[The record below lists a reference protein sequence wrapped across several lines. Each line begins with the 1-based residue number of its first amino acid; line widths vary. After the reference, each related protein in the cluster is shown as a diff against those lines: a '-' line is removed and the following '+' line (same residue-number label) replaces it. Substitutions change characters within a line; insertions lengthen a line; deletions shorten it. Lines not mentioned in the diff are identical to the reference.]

1 METEL
6 KVKLEDIVLL
16 AESITKLTPEV
27 YGLHKKIVDEE
38 EIKTPTKEQIDFVA
52 NKIALYKHMP
62 HPRVVAKIAI
72 TEWEKIRGE

>member
-1 METEL
+1 MN
-6 KVKLEDIVLL
+6 
-16 AESITKLTPEV
+16 
-27 YGLHKKIVDEE
+27 E
-38 EIKTPTKEQIDFVA
+38 EISVEAANGAIDNLVNDIHKLQEPKIPTQEQIDVVA